1 MSTPR
6 IALISGSIRT
16 GSINRTHV
24 KAFVHLFR
32 DAGAN
37 PVTLDLNDYP
47 MPLYNGDW
55 EAEHGPPKTTKNLI
69 LRLKRYD
76 GVFISTPEY
85 NGCIPPLL
93 KNTID
98 WTTRIELGHFT
109 GPVYGIGAA
118 SPGRFSGIM
127 ALRELRFLLARLGA
141 TVVPAQIGTGFGA
154 DAFDKSGRFKSER
167 KADFAS
173 KLVSQMLTEISR
185 RR

>member
-85 NGCIPPLL
+85 NGCIPPLR
-93 KNTID
+93 
-98 WTTRIELGHFT
+98 RIRLIGQPGLNLGILLALFT
-109 GPVYGIGAA
+109 GSALPVQEGFPGSWHCGNCA
-118 SPGRFSGIM
+118 SCWH
-127 ALRELRFLLARLGA
+127 ALAQLWFQHRLAPALARMRL
-141 TVVPAQIGTGFGA
+141 T
-154 DAFDKSGRFKSER
+154 
-167 KADFAS
+167 KADGLNPNVKQILQANSFH
-173 KLVSQMLTEISR
+173 KC
-185 RR
+185 